1 MILLEPEH
9 SVSEVMLASARR
21 GQLIQARLGAA
32 AILLAQSAAAQSGSL
47 IGRISSDSLRG
58 GAIAA
63 EITLPALHAV
73 AHTDSRGRYRVSGLV
88 PGRYLVE
95 ARAVGFKM
103 SADSVDIPRSGEA
116 VHDFA
121 LTRFVAAL
129 PPVVT
134 TTPEVRYVSP
144 GLRGFETRRHR
155 GFGHFLAED
164 MLRKHDDD
172 RLSDLLS
179 TRIPGLSVQRAS
191 QNAAY
196 VASSRKPEGG
206 VRAFGGGGRPIP
218 CYATIY
224 LDGALLYDPTLSAQP
239 PPDINQFTVHQL
251 GGVEFYAGSATTPE
265 GFRVSPCGTLLLWT
279 RER

>member
-1 MILLEPEH
+1 M
-9 SVSEVMLASARR
+9 
-21 GQLIQARLGAA
+21 IQARLGAV
-32 AILLAQSAAAQSGSL
+32 AILLAHSAAAQSGSL
-47 IGRISSDSLRG
+47 VGRISSDSLG
-58 GAIAA
+58 GAAIAA
-63 EITLPALHAV
+63 EITVPALHAV

-95 ARAVGFKM
+95 ARAVGFRI

-116 VHDFA
+116 VHDFV
-121 LTRFVAAL
+121 LTRLVPVL

-134 TTPEVRYVSP
+134 TSPEVRYVSP
-144 GLRGFETRRHR
+144 GLRGFEARRHL
-155 GFGHFLAED
+155 GFGHFIVED
-164 MLRKHDDD
+164 ILRKYDND

-179 TRIPGLSVQRAS
+179 TRIPGVLIQRAS

-196 VASSRKPEGG
+196 VSSSRKSEGG
-206 VRAFGGGGRPIP
+206 VRVFGGGGRLATP
-218 CYATIY
+218 CYTTIY